1 MITVIAEIGCNHC
14 GDVKIAERMIDVLGR
29 YCTEHFAV
37 DTPDSVPLII
47 KSQKRTPRELLTPDQ
62 YNAPHPLPHHAYGN
76 TYGEHREFLELSQD
90 DHRRLQ
96 ARASEYGLV
105 YTCSVWDLKAAQDTI
120 ALYPPLIK
128 IPSAANLNF
137 TMLSKIAGAYEGEIH
152 ISLGM
157 TTRDEIERI
166 VSFME
171 RMGASK
177 RTVLY
182 ACTSGYPVP
191 MDQTYL
197 LEITRLREVYGHRVK
212 GIGFSGHHN
221 GIAIDMV
228 AAALGARWIERHFTL
243 NRTWRGRDH
252 AASLEPEGMRKLL
265 RDLWM
270 LDDALKSKPAGLA
283 PIEVM
288 ERAHLKRKATDRV
301 IPDAVKA
308 KELSSV

>member
-14 GDVKIAERMIDVLGR
+14 GDVQIAERMIDVLGR

-37 DTPDSVPLII
+37 HPPARVPLII
-47 KSQKRTPRELLTPDQ
+47 KSQKRTPRALLTPDK
-62 YNAPHPLPHHAYGN
+62 YDAPHPTPHHAYGT
-76 TYGEHREFLELSQD
+76 TYGAHREFLELSLD

-96 ARASEYGLV
+96 ERAATYDLI
-105 YTCSVWDLKAAQDTI
+105 YTCSVWDEQAAQEI
-120 ALYPPLIK
+120 IGLYPPLIK
-128 IPSAANLNF
+128 IPSAANLDF
-137 TMLSKIAGAYEGEIH
+137 GMLAKIAGAYEGDIH

-157 TTRDEIERI
+157 TTRDEIECI

-171 RMGASK
+171 RLGASK

-191 MDQTYL
+191 VEQTYL
-197 LEITRLREVYGHRVK
+197 REITRLREVYGHRVK

-221 GIAIDMV
+221 GIALDIV
-228 AAALGARWIERHFTL
+228 AATLGAQYIERHFTL

-252 AASLEPEGMRKLL
+252 AASLEPDGMRKLL
-265 RDLWM
+265 RDVWA
-270 LDDALKSKPAGLA
+270 LDAALRDKPGELA

-301 IPDAVKA
+301 IPPAVKA
-308 KELSSV
+308 RELSPV